1 MADRGM
7 RFSALVVA
15 VSCSFLTPFMASSVN
30 IALPAIQQNFGTDA
44 VLLSW
49 VSTGYLLA
57 TAVSLV
63 PFGRLGDIYGRKR
76 IFIYGM
82 MIFIISS
89 VLAALSV
96 STLMLIISRVFEGWE
111 SQALPYLLGGKARWN
126 IRFLKSPCPG
136 AGSEIKVSPIVP
148 IHQWFRGDMKQLLR
162 DYLSVD
168 RLRKEGLFDPGM
180 VETMVGEHLSGAV
193 NHWYR
198 LWALLMWEMW
208 RERWS

>member
-148 IHQWFRGDMKQLLR
+148 AT
-162 DYLSVD
+162 S
-168 RLRKEGLFDPGM
+168 P
-180 VETMVGEHLSGAV
+180 T
-193 NHWYR
+193 
-198 LWALLMWEMW
+198 
-208 RERWS
+208 